1 MITPLP
7 LETSYQ
13 STRLPVTSQTTLNL
27 YPHTI
32 TGYRPFPGLKVFSR
46 FNAAIEALDAADG
59 GLDAADGT
67 LFTAYIAGGDDR
79 GQQLMKNILYVVSG
93 RSLFKIESAGSGSYI
108 GVIDGTIPV
117 SMATNGTQLIIVAG
131 AHKYVYTASGGLA
144 AITDS
149 DLDDAYT
156 VAYLDSRF
164 IYDQP
169 DGEFVASDLNDGT
182 SIDPFYF
189 AEAEAFPDNILA
201 VYPLNQLIY
210 MLGETSTE
218 VWYTSGVGVP
228 PLDRQA
234 VIEHGLIGRYAVDSV
249 DDTLYFVDHHRRP
262 AVVEGAQYAPLILSS
277 AMAKAWDDYPESAMS
292 TVRVACYSHEL
303 ENFIDFIFPQVDK
316 VWTFH
321 EPSRQWFEKTLTT
334 TSAIRAFGKTLLLGE
349 SNATMYEL
357 DGYINDGDVVERTK
371 DTGLINSETFGAPGR
386 SMTLN
391 TLYIAYD
398 APTEVTV
405 NVYFSKDLTAFSNPR
420 TFTVSGNGRKKLT
433 SFGSFHEGI
442 IRITTYATTK
452 LDILSVSADVEFLDE

>member
-46 FNAAIEALDAADG
+46 FNAAIEALDASDG

-79 GQQLMKNILYVVSG
+79 GHQLMKNILYVVSG

-262 AVVEGAQYAPLILSS
+262 AVVEEAP
-277 AMAKAWDDYPESAMS
+277 
-292 TVRVACYSHEL
+292 
-303 ENFIDFIFPQVDK
+303 
-316 VWTFH
+316 
-321 EPSRQWFEKTLTT
+321 TLK
-334 TSAIRAFGKTLLLGE
+334 SCF
-349 SNATMYEL
+349 
-357 DGYINDGDVVERTK
+357 
-371 DTGLINSETFGAPGR
+371 GR
-386 SMTLN
+386 S
-391 TLYIAYD
+391 IRSA
-398 APTEVTV
+398 
-405 NVYFSKDLTAFSNPR
+405 NPV
-420 TFTVSGNGRKKLT
+420 VSDG
-433 SFGSFHEGI
+433 EG
-442 IRITTYATTK
+442 
-452 LDILSVSADVEFLDE
+452 LG

>member
-7 LETSYQ
+7 LDTNYQ
-13 STRLPVTSQTTLNL
+13 STRLPSESQTTLNL
-27 YPHTI
+27 FPHTGN
-32 TGYRPFPGLKVFSR
+32 GYRPFPGLKVFSR
-46 FNAAIEALDAADG
+46 FNAQIEALDAADG
-59 GLDAADGT
+59 GLNAADGT
-67 LFTAYIAGGDDR
+67 LFTAYIAGGNDR
-79 GQQLMKNILYVVSG
+79 GQALMRDALYVVSG
-93 RSLFKIESAGSGSYI
+93 PSLFKVESAGSGSFI
-108 GVIDGTIPV
+108 GIIEGTVPV
-117 SMATNGTQLIIVAG
+117 TMATNGTQLIIAAG
-131 AHKYVYTASGGLA
+131 AYKYVYTLANGLQ

-182 SIDPFYF
+182 SIDPLYF

-234 VIEHGLIGRYAVDSV
+234 VLEHGLMSRYAVDSI
-249 DDTLYFVDHHRRP
+249 DDSLYFVDHHRRP
-262 AVVEGAQYAPLILSS
+262 AVVEGSQYSPLILSGS
-277 AMAKAWDDYPESAMS
+277 MAATWDEYPESAMD

-303 ENFIDFIFPQVDK
+303 ENFIDFIFPKVDK

-321 EPSRQWFEKTLTT
+321 EPSRQWFEKSLTT
-334 TSAIRAFGKTLLLGE
+334 SSAIRAFGTTLLAGTK
-349 SNATMYEL
+349 NATMYEL
-357 DGYINDGDVVERTK
+357 DGFVNDEAVVERTK
-371 DTGLINSETFGAPGR
+371 DTGLINAETFGAPGR

-391 TLYIAYD
+391 SLYIAYD
-398 APTEVTV
+398 APSEVTV
-405 NVYFSKDLTAFSNPR
+405 HVYFSKDLIEFKNPR
-420 TFTVSGNGRKKLT
+420 TFTLSGNGRKKLT
-433 SFGSFHEGI
+433 SFGMFNEGI
-442 IRITTYATTK
+442 IRIVTYATTK